1 MDEREYTT
9 VAEFVVDDLPTKLV
23 SYLSDLGCQEY
34 LLNYVAFDRLATE
47 INLLSG
53 FFHEKLVISPAMN
66 LTMPKERKIDFK
78 FFKELPEHPIYTLSP
93 DIETTFTN
101 SIRFIKNML
110 YYKKLF
116 MADIGDWIDIC
127 KSKAEESKRY
137 IFINVN
143 PISPYFEMFIEVF
156 NGETNYVAHSYDTF
170 MQYWLESS
178 CHEIDGPTRQ
188 ITSLYAKILKT
199 HDAHGS
205 VPSSISAR
213 NVQKLRKTSALY
225 RQLKTSLGYVEDITI
240 VGTTSGLYYVFGVT
254 DESDRAMLACSIYSL
269 LTRTVCSYGYG
280 YYIEFPIISWEQT
293 YNQVRKLLVQYGDS
307 SSLFSIAKKYCYS
320 DTAFT
325 TLINRKMWDY
335 SQLYGFSHHYKEII
349 AYCDVCYACIYK
361 DTTWKKCM
369 ICKNYDICPECCANS
384 GIERACCMLCDIH
397 YDEMKT
403 VSYDDVTSR
412 RYTPLKTQN
421 PVY

>member
-9 VAEFVVDDLPTKLV
+9 VTEFVVNDLPTKLV
-23 SYLSDLGCQEY
+23 SYLGDIGCQDY
-34 LLNYVAFDRLATE
+34 LLNYIALDRLVRDAA
-47 INLLSG
+47 ILSG
-53 FFHEKLVISPAMN
+53 AFYEKLVISPAMN

-156 NGETNYVAHSYDTF
+156 NGEPNYVAHSYDTF

-199 HDAHGS
+199 HDADTI
-205 VPSSISAR
+205 VETVSAR
-213 NVQKLRKTSALY
+213 NVAKLNKSCALY
-225 RQLKTSLGYVEDITI
+225 KQIKTAMGYVEDITI
-240 VGTTSGLYYVFGVT
+240 VGTTTGLYYVFSIIDAST
-254 DESDRAMLACSIYSL
+254 RPQSACSIYSL

-293 YNQVRKLLVQYGDS
+293 YSQVRKLLVQYGDS
-307 SSLFSIAKKYCYS
+307 SSLFSTAKKYCYT
-320 DTAFT
+320 DTALT
-325 TLINRKMWDY
+325 SLINSKIFDY
-335 SQLYGFSHHYKEII
+335 SQLYGISHHYTEII
-349 AYCDVCYACIYK
+349 AYCDMCYACIYK
-361 DTTWKKCM
+361 DATWKKCM
-369 ICKNYDICPECCANS
+369 VCKNYDICPECCTKS
-384 GIERACCMLCDIH
+384 HIEFAHCILCDIY
-397 YDEMKT
+397 YDGMKT
-403 VSYDDVTSR
+403 VTYDDVTSR